1 MIEEDD
7 ERKKWE
13 IYKYLYIA
21 SYMHLKCIP
30 VDQDFIKGQG
40 SIQILAERSQAKST
54 KCIYIY

>member
-7 ERKKWE
+7 ERKEWE

-40 SIQILAERSQAKST
+40 SIQILAERS
-54 KCIYIY
+54 